1 MESFTCPKSWDWS
14 GGGGAL
20 ILPELLSND
29 RSNIPLPPLRLC
41 SPALLSCRHAI
52 VHGAKDAKVCET
64 PGGRDIRA
72 DELKGLVHN
81 PKTGTVQMNAL
92 RCCP

>member
-1 MESFTCPKSWDWS
+1 VPQ
-14 GGGGAL
+14 
-20 ILPELLSND
+20 ELGLKRGRGRINPAGTPQQ
-29 RSNIPLPPLRLC
+29 RQEQYTPTPLRLC

-52 VHGAKDAKVCET
+52 VHGAKDAKLCET

-81 PKTGTVQMNAL
+81 PKTGTVQ
-92 RCCP
+92 